1 MVNAPGK
8 QLIQITVNNMSNP
21 IGRELAALRR
31 MKVSELQTKYAEV
44 FGEPTTGR
52 NKQWLQKRIAW
63 RIQANAFGG
72 LTDQAIQRAS
82 ELANESDLRVSAPR
96 DPEPLALPKPAS
108 RNMPPKDERLPP
120 VGDCLV
126 RFYKGRE
133 CVVTVMPDGFDFEGE
148 HYKTLSAV
156 AKAITGQH
164 WNGFRFFNLHKQES
178 A

>member
-1 MVNAPGK
+1 
-8 QLIQITVNNMSNP
+8 MSNP

-44 FGEPTTGR
+44 FGESTTGR
-52 NKQWLQKRIAW
+52 NKVWLQKRIAW
-63 RIQANAFGG
+63 RIQANAYGG
-72 LTDQAIQRAS
+72 LSDRAIQRAG
-82 ELANESDLRVSAPR
+82 ELANESDLRVTAPR
-96 DPEPLALPKPAS
+96 EPSSVPLPPPIN
-108 RNMPPKDERLPP
+108 RDLPPKDERLPP

-133 CVVTVMPDGFDFEGE
+133 CVVTVMPEGFDFEGE
-148 HYKTLSAV
+148 RYKTLSAV

-164 WNGFRFFNLHKQES
+164 WNGFRFFQLNKQES

>member
-1 MVNAPGK
+1 
-8 QLIQITVNNMSNP
+8 MSNP

-31 MKVSELQTKYAEV
+31 MKVSDLQAKYAEV

-72 LTDQAIQRAS
+72 LTDRAVQRAM

-96 DPEPLALPKPAS
+96 DSEPPMVPKPAS
-108 RNMPPKDERLPP
+108 REIPPKDERLPP

-133 CVVTVMPDGFDFEGE
+133 CVVTIMPDGFDFEGE

-164 WNGFRFFNLHKQES
+164 WNGFRFFKIHKQES